1 MRFRILAIAGL
12 LAWSQA
18 VFSAQEGREH
28 IIPLFVPADAMST
41 GTAGQQ
47 EGFLRI
53 INHSNKAGMVEIYGV
68 DDSGMMMGPAMLSME
83 AMQTAH
89 VNSGDLENGNED
101 KGVSGMLGDGAGN
114 WRLMISSDEIDVE
127 PLAYVRTLD
136 DGLLISV
143 HDIASEAGMMHR
155 VPVFN
160 PGNNTNQ
167 RSSLRV
173 INLGDAEANIMITG
187 IDDMGAAGE
196 GSVSDTVPANGAK
209 SISAATVEDM
219 GLGDGMGKWSLMVAS
234 DQPIQVMSLMDTP
247 SGHLA
252 NLSGAKREYRGAAGL
267 YQVSFPS
274 EMEGGEAT
282 TGGII
287 ALLPD
292 SRLYAWLPDTAD
304 ETYIARGTYSSEGG
318 MVSGEGVV
326 YLSGRQVLEGTTPVG
341 GADDVSLTAEFR
353 SGDWIRGNYTVAG
366 EMPRAFHGWA
376 FTGFERGGSA
386 AQIMGMW
393 SPMGE
398 NPDLPVE
405 LAVDENGAFTGD
417 LIVDAGT
424 FGPLDCKF
432 SATLIP
438 VNPAF
443 NAYHADPAIDCQLI
457 VIGGEANPDQVEMF
471 MSVMDAPNAPGM
483 SNRAIIFAMLPLE
496 VNEIGLGAIYELTR
510 N

>member
-1 MRFRILAIAGL
+1 
-12 LAWSQA
+12 
-18 VFSAQEGREH
+18 
-28 IIPLFVPADAMST
+28 
-41 GTAGQQ
+41 
-47 EGFLRI
+47 
-53 INHSNKAGMVEIYGV
+53 
-68 DDSGMMMGPAMLSME
+68 
-83 AMQTAH
+83 
-89 VNSGDLENGNED
+89 
-101 KGVSGMLGDGAGN
+101 
-114 WRLMISSDEIDVE
+114 
-127 PLAYVRTLD
+127 
-136 DGLLISV
+136 
-143 HDIASEAGMMHR
+143 MHR
-155 VPVFN
+155 VPIFN
-160 PGNNTNQ
+160 PGSNTNQ

-173 INLGDAEANIMITG
+173 INLGEAEANIMITG
-187 IDDMGAAGE
+187 VDDMGAAG
-196 GSVSDTVPANGAK
+196 GAIVSDTVPANGAK
-209 SISAATVEDM
+209 SITAAEVEDM
-219 GLGDGMGKWSLMVAS
+219 GLGDGMGKWWLTVAA

-292 SRLYAWLPDTAD
+292 SRLYAWLPEMGQTR
-304 ETYIARGTYSSEGG
+304 IARGTYSSEGG

-326 YLSGRQVLEGTTPVG
+326 YESGKQDLDGLTPVG

-353 SGDWIRGNYTVAG
+353 SGDWISGNYTVAG
-366 EMPRAFHGWA
+366 ESPRTFHGWA

-405 LAVDENGAFTGD
+405 LAVDENGAFKGE
-417 LIVDAGT
+417 LIVDAGAY
-424 FGPLDCKF
+424 GPLPCEF
-432 SATLIP
+432 SATLVP

-443 NAYHADPAIDCQLI
+443 NAYQAHPQINCSNL
-457 VIGGEANPDQVEMF
+457 VVLGGDVNPDQVEMF
-471 MSVMDAPNAPGM
+471 MSVMDAPDAPGM
-483 SNRAIIFAMLPLE
+483 SNRAIIFALLPLE
-496 VNEIGLGAIYELTR
+496 ANEIGLGAIYELTR

>member
-114 WRLMISSDEIDVE
+114 WRLMISSDEIDIE

-196 GSVSDTVPANGAK
+196 GDLCERHRARKWRQIHIRCGPSRTWGWVTAWANG
-209 SISAATVEDM
+209 
-219 GLGDGMGKWSLMVAS
+219 
-234 DQPIQVMSLMDTP
+234 
-247 SGHLA
+247 
-252 NLSGAKREYRGAAGL
+252 R
-267 YQVSFPS
+267 
-274 EMEGGEAT
+274 
-282 TGGII
+282 
-287 ALLPD
+287 
-292 SRLYAWLPDTAD
+292 
-304 ETYIARGTYSSEGG
+304 
-318 MVSGEGVV
+318 
-326 YLSGRQVLEGTTPVG
+326 
-341 GADDVSLTAEFR
+341 
-353 SGDWIRGNYTVAG
+353 
-366 EMPRAFHGWA
+366 
-376 FTGFERGGSA
+376 
-386 AQIMGMW
+386 
-393 SPMGE
+393 
-398 NPDLPVE
+398 
-405 LAVDENGAFTGD
+405 
-417 LIVDAGT
+417 
-424 FGPLDCKF
+424 
-432 SATLIP
+432 
-438 VNPAF
+438 
-443 NAYHADPAIDCQLI
+443 
-457 VIGGEANPDQVEMF
+457 
-471 MSVMDAPNAPGM
+471 
-483 SNRAIIFAMLPLE
+483 
-496 VNEIGLGAIYELTR
+496 
-510 N
+510 